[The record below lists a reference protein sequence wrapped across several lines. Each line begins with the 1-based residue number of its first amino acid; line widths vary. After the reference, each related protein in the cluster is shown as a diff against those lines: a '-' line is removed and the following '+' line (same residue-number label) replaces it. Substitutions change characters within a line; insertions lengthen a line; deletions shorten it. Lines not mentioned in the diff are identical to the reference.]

1 MRSYYVTSVEPK
13 RRIRMSRLTIAA
25 SLLLAI
31 PSSSFAQQAS
41 ASPAFNDRTGLIS
54 AALFETK
61 DAAALTVG
69 LAPLSRAQL
78 SKGER
83 EVRIWYSSFGNPQFL
98 VIIRQSGASTTGRL
112 LLWWDQ
118 YYETSPEKADK
129 RVDNF
134 VRASYDCGPISKR
147 DSHFIEDR
155 WISSVCEANIKGSPD
170 WKSFLSEVE
179 AHALPQ
185 NGADAPVEVD
195 AQDQNWGITVERKSG
210 ASYGVS
216 HYHTALT
223 IGAPE
228 PGRGPKLQDMVNAL
242 AATAKRQPVVAHH

>member
-1 MRSYYVTSVEPK
+1 
-13 RRIRMSRLTIAA
+13 MSRLTIAA

-31 PSSSFAQQAS
+31 PSSSFAQQVQAFAAS
-41 ASPAFNDRTGLIS
+41 NDTGPVSDAI
-54 AALFETK
+54 FETK

-69 LAPLSRAQL
+69 LSPLSKSQL
-78 SKGER
+78 RKNER

-98 VIIRQSGASTTGRL
+98 VIIRQSGAVTTGRL

-118 YYETSPEKADK
+118 YYETSPASADT

-134 VRASYDCGPISKR
+134 VRAGYDCGPISKR
-147 DSHFIEDR
+147 DSHFGEDR
-155 WISSVCEANIKGSPD
+155 WISSVCEARLKGPAD
-170 WKSFLSEVE
+170 WKAFLSEVE

-185 NGADAPVEVD
+185 SDATASSSED
-195 AQDQNWGITVERKSG
+195 QTDNQNWGITVERKSG
-210 ASYGVS
+210 ANYGVS

-223 IGAPE
+223 FGAPE

-242 AATAKRQPVVAHH
+242 AGTAKRQPSLAQH

>member
-1 MRSYYVTSVEPK
+1 
-13 RRIRMSRLTIAA
+13 MSRLTIAA

-31 PSSSFAQQAS
+31 PSFSQAQQTVAYS
-41 ASPAFNDRTGLIS
+41 AFEDRTGLIS
-54 AALFETK
+54 AALFESK

-69 LAPLSRAQL
+69 LAPLSQ
-78 SKGER
+78 SKLRPGER

-98 VIIRQSGASTTGRL
+98 VIIRQSGASITGRL

-118 YYETSPEKADK
+118 YYESSPARADK

-134 VRASYDCGPISKR
+134 VLSTYDCGPISKR
-147 DSHFIEDR
+147 DSHYIDDR
-155 WISSVCEANIKGSPD
+155 WISSVCEAKLKGSPD

-185 NGADAPVEVD
+185 GGDTPPADDAPD
-195 AQDQNWGITVERKSG
+195 PNWGITVERKSG
-210 ASYGVS
+210 ANYGVS
-216 HYHTALT
+216 HYNTALT

-242 AATAKRQPVVAHH
+242 AVTAKRQSAVVQH